1 MRFEKRNKKD
11 SHSRQLLSKESKSLL
26 PLLPLL
32 LFSLLLRWSWS
43 WPLFSP
49 VARFFFGPQKSL
61 EFQTFRHCW
70 NNISFPHF
78 SFFLF
83 HSLIFIIYIYIYI
96 YILWEWESV
105 FSLSSSPHYPRLSF
119 SLSLSI
125 YLSISPSIEQSLWW
139 TFHAAKNKNKTSIKV
154 KSLRHT
160 QAQHIDTRQNLPAPP
175 H

>member
-96 YILWEWESV
+96 YYENERVYFL
-105 FSLSSSPHYPRLSF
+105 FLPLPTTPA
-119 SLSLSI
+119 SLSLS
-125 YLSISPSIEQSLWW
+125 LSQSISLFLHQS
-139 TFHAAKNKNKTSIKV
+139 NKVSDEHSTQPKTKT
-154 KSLRHT
+154 K
-160 QAQHIDTRQNLPAPP
+160 RQLK
-175 H
+175 

>member
-96 YILWEWESV
+96 YIYYENERVYFL
-105 FSLSSSPHYPRLSF
+105 FLPLPTTPA
-119 SLSLSI
+119 SLSLS
-125 YLSISPSIEQSLWW
+125 LSQSISLFLHQS
-139 TFHAAKNKNKTSIKV
+139 NKVSDEHSTQPKTKT
-154 KSLRHT
+154 K
-160 QAQHIDTRQNLPAPP
+160 RQLK
-175 H
+175 